1 MLPDAETDVHAIRP
15 GGESC
20 DGRTKV
26 EAAAI
31 KSTGAK
37 RRANKRPWSAR
48 EREAAGGASNGGV
61 AAADREYV
69 NLISSSNDE
78 S

>member
-1 MLPDAETDVHAIRP
+1 MLPDAVTDVHAIRP

-37 RRANKRPWSAR
+37 RRAKRPRSAR

-69 NLISSSNDE
+69 NLISSSDDE